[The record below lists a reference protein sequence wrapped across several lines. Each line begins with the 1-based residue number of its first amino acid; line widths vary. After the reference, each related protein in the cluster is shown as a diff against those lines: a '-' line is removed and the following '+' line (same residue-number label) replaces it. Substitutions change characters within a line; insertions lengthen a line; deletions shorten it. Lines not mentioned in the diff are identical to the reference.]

1 MAEGVRIDKLLWSVR
16 VFKTRSLASDAC
28 RSGKVMVND
37 SAAKPS
43 REVQPGDVIVI
54 NLGAYHKT
62 LKVKEPLKNRV
73 AARLVPEYVDDLTPE
88 SEYDKLKIT
97 REANYEF
104 RTAGLG
110 RPTKKER
117 RMIEKL
123 KKSRF

>member
-16 VFKTRSLASDAC
+16 VYKTRSLASDAC
-28 RSGKVMVND
+28 RSGKVLVN
-37 SAAKPS
+37 ATEAKPS
-43 REVQPGDVIVI
+43 REVQTGDVIVI
-54 NLGAYHKT
+54 NLGAYRKT
-62 LKVKEPLKNRV
+62 IKIKELLKNRV
-73 AARLVPEYVDDLTPE
+73 AAKLVPEYVDDLTPE

-97 REANYEF
+97 REANYEV
-104 RTAGLG
+104 RTAGIG

>member
-16 VFKTRSLASDAC
+16 VYKTRSLASDAC
-28 RSGKVMVND
+28 RSGKVLVN
-37 SAAKPS
+37 ATEAKAS
-43 REVQPGDVIVI
+43 REIQAGDVIVI
-54 NLGAYHKT
+54 NLGAYRKT
-62 LKVKEPLKNRV
+62 IKIKELLKNRV
-73 AARLVPEYVDDLTPE
+73 AAKLVPEYVDDLTPE

-97 REANYEF
+97 REANYEV
-104 RTAGLG
+104 RTAGIG

>member
-1 MAEGVRIDKLLWSVR
+1 MTEGVRIDKLLWSVR

-28 RSGKVMVND
+28 RSGKVMVNGTE
-37 SAAKPS
+37 AKPS
-43 REVQPGDVIVI
+43 REVHPGDVIAI
-54 NLGAYHKT
+54 NLGAFHKT

-73 AARLVPEYVDDLTPE
+73 ASRLVPDYVDDLTPE

-97 REANYEF
+97 REANYEL
-104 RTAGLG
+104 RIAGLG

-123 KKSRF
+123 KKSKF

>member
-16 VFKTRSLASDAC
+16 VYKTRSLASDAC
-28 RSGKVMVND
+28 RTGRVLVN
-37 SAAKPS
+37 STQAKPS
-43 REVQPGDVIVI
+43 REVQEGDVIVI
-54 NLGAYHKT
+54 HLGAYHKT
-62 LKVKEPLKNRV
+62 IKIKVLLKNRV
-73 AARLVPEYVDDLTPE
+73 AAKLVPEYVDDLTPE

-97 REANYEF
+97 KEANYEV
-104 RTAGLG
+104 RTAGIG